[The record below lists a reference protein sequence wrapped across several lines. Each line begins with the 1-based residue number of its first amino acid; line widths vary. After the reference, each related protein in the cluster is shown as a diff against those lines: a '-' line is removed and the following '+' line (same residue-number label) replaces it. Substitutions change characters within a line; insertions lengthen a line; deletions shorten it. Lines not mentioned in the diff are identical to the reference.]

1 MLWLCVRNASAT
13 KVRHLSNLVLEH
25 VLDGLRLEDLFL
37 GRRTRAVVQQYSK
50 HFDIIRRTRIE
61 TSASTVQNSALFF
74 FSFSHQWSAVYVISF
89 YCFLAAWPALVHGSE
104 IGLHLL
110 GWKHGCVVDAQR
122 LEDVFLHVVVQRL
135 AGLSFQCDA
144 CPVDV
149 DAVFPS
155 TAWLVD
161 QRHSQDFG
169 RVAAEY
175 VEADGAAIIP
185 KLRVEEFVS
194 KTCGL

>member
-1 MLWLCVRNASAT
+1 VLWLCVRNASAT
-13 KVRHLSNLVLEH
+13 KVWHLGNLVLKH
-25 VLDGLRLEDLFL
+25 VLDGLGLEDLFL
-37 GRRTRAVVQQYSK
+37 CCWTRAVVQEYSK
-50 HFDIIRRTRIE
+50 HFDVIRRTRIE
-61 TSASTVQNSALFF
+61 TSSTTVQDSALFF
-74 FSFSHQWSAVYVISF
+74 FSFGDQWSAVYMISF
-89 YCFLAAWPALVHGSE
+89 HCLLTAWPALVHGSE

-110 GWKHGCVVDAQR
+110 GRKHICVVDAQR

-135 AGLSFQCDA
+135 AGLSLECDA
-144 CPVDV
+144 CPIDI

-161 QRHSQDFG
+161 QRHPQDFG
-169 RVAAEY
+169 RVAAED

-194 KTCGL
+194 ETCGL